1 MTLKTVSRALLLLS
15 PLVLASLAPAQ
26 DGPDQKPSVF
36 LQNNRTK
43 EETESNTRVIDGTVK
58 DASDNPLGA
67 AIVQLKN
74 LKTASIVDFATKE
87 DGKFVFRDLP
97 MDINY
102 ELVAKRGDLSAPV
115 KKVSV
120 FDTRKH
126 VIVNFQLAASDSSA
140 AGKP

>member
-1 MTLKTVSRALLLLS
+1 M
-15 PLVLASLAPAQ
+15 APAQ
-26 DGPDQKPSVF
+26 DGPEQKPNVF

-43 EETESNTRVIDGTVK
+43 NEKESNTRIIDGIVK
-58 DASDNPLGA
+58 DSADNPQTK

-74 LKTASIVDFATKE
+74 LKTSSIVNFVTQD
-87 DGKFVFRDLP
+87 DGRYVFRDLP
-97 MDINY
+97 MDINF
-102 ELVAKRGDLSAPV
+102 ELVAKHDEITTPV

-126 VIVNFQLAASDSSA
+126 VIVNFQLAASNSSA

>member
-1 MTLKTVSRALLLLS
+1 MSRVKIVPLTFLLL
-15 PLVLASLAPAQ
+15 AGLAPAQ

-36 LQNNRTK
+36 LQNDRVKNQKDT
-43 EETESNTRVIDGTVK
+43 NTRIIDGIVK
-58 DASDNPLGA
+58 DASDNPLPD

-74 LKTASIVDFATKE
+74 TKTSNIVNFATKD

-102 ELVAKRGDLSAPV
+102 ELLAKHGDAATPV

-120 FDTRKH
+120 YDTRKH
-126 VIVNFQLAASDSSA
+126 VIVNFQLAAA
-140 AGKP
+140 KP